1 MLGEPTVVERSA
13 QPYAAIRAFVT
24 MQNLG
29 AILPPLHPEVRKWL
43 QEQGTG
49 PVGAPFFKYNV
60 IDMERQLEVEVGWPV
75 AMEMAGGGEVVGG
88 VLPGGRYATV
98 LYTGHPDG
106 LMEATRA
113 LLEWAAGQG
122 LDWDVATTADGDR
135 WSSRLEIYKSDDD
148 ADMNKW
154 ETELAFKLAGD

>member
-1 MLGEPTVVERSA
+1 MLGEPAVVERPA
-13 QPYAAIRAFVT
+13 QPYVAIKAFVT

-29 AILPPLHPEVRKWL
+29 AVLPKLHPEVRKWL
-43 QEQGTG
+43 RERGTG
-49 PVGAPFFKYNV
+49 PQGAPFFKFNV
-60 IDMERQLEVEVGWPV
+60 IDMQRQLEVEVGWPV
-75 AMEMAGGGEVVGG
+75 TTEMVGAGEVIGG
-88 VLPGGRYATV
+88 VLPGGRYAIV

-106 LMEATRA
+106 LMDATRA

-122 LDWDVATTADGDR
+122 LDWDVTPTADGDR

-148 ADMNKW
+148 VDMNKW